1 MDVRH
6 SAPLSARRDA
16 PYTRSQARSDSIADV
31 RFPEPMPPEWAG
43 RAGLESPQT
52 EDALVVFTDDAMVD
66 HDPGSGHPESPER
79 LASLQR
85 ALRERPVDSL
95 GWRAPRKATRADLI
109 TVHADA
115 YVDGMLERRGQPL
128 QLDGDTATSEGSM
141 GAALLAVGAAMDAA
155 EAAVSGDHEAAMAL
169 VRPPGHHAER
179 RRPMGFCLFNNIAI
193 AAEYARAHLGC
204 ERVLIVDWD
213 VHHGNGTQH
222 AFEGRD
228 DVLFFSTHRFPFY
241 PGTGA
246 AREVGH
252 GAGRGYTVNVPM
264 IARGTDGDYA
274 LIFEELLRPI
284 AEQFS
289 PDLVLVSAGFDA
301 HRRDP
306 MGGMAVSD
314 EGFAQMMG
322 VVTEVAQQSAEGRL
336 AMVLEGGY
344 DLQALEE
351 SVRACLEVAGGAT
364 APEAGLATATGEAAL
379 RRAVEVQRA
388 FWSL

>member
-1 MDVRH
+1 MVR
-6 SAPLSARRDA
+6 
-16 PYTRSQARSDSIADV
+16 SIAEL
-31 RFPEPMPPEWAG
+31 RFPVSITLDWS
-43 RAGLESPQT
+43 RRVGLESSPT
-52 EDALVVFTDDAMVD
+52 EDALVVFTDDAMVE
-66 HDPGSGHPESPER
+66 HDPGLGHPESPER

-85 ALRERPVDSL
+85 ALRERPIETLS
-95 GWRAPRKATRADLI
+95 WRTPRKATRSDLL
-109 TVHADA
+109 TVHADT
-115 YVDGMLERRGQPL
+115 YVDGMLERSGQPL

-141 GAALLAVGAAMDAA
+141 EAAVLAAGAAIDAA
-155 EAAVSGDHEAAMAL
+155 TAAVSGAHAAAMAL

-193 AAEYARAHLGC
+193 AAEHARAHLGC

-252 GAGRGYTVNVPM
+252 DAGRGYTVNVPM
-264 IARGTDGDYA
+264 SSQGTDGDYA

-322 VVTEVAQQSAEGRL
+322 IVSEIAQKSADGRL
-336 AMVLEGGY
+336 ALVLEGGY
-344 DLQALEE
+344 DLCALAE
-351 SVRACLEVAGGAT
+351 SVRACLEVARGVT
-364 APEAGLATATGEAAL
+364 APEAGCATAEGEAAL
-379 RRAVEVQRA
+379 RRAQEVQRA

>member
-1 MDVRH
+1 M
-6 SAPLSARRDA
+6 ATEPARRIVLK
-16 PYTRSQARSDSIADV
+16 Q
-31 RFPEPMPPEWAG
+31 PENEE
-43 RAGLESPQT
+43 R
-52 EDALVVFTDDAMVD
+52 LVVYTDAAMVD
-66 HDPGSGHPESPER
+66 HEPGLGHPESPSR

-85 ALRERPVDSL
+85 ALRDRPVDAL
-95 GWRAPRKATRADLI
+95 TWREPRKATRGELI
-109 TVHADA
+109 AVHAES
-115 YVDGMLERRGQPL
+115 YVDGMLERSGQAL

-141 GAALLAVGAAMDAA
+141 AAARLAAGAAMDAA
-155 EAAVSGDHEAAMAL
+155 LCAVSGQHQAAMAL

-193 AAEYARAHLGC
+193 AAEYALAELSC

-246 AREVGH
+246 AKEVGYD
-252 GAGRGYTVNVPM
+252 AGRGYTVNVPM
-264 IARGTDGDYA
+264 SPSGTDGDYG
-274 LIFEELLRPI
+274 LVFEELLRPI
-284 AEQFS
+284 AEQYS

-306 MGGMAVSD
+306 LGGMAVTD

-322 VVTEVAQQSAEGRL
+322 VVTEIAEKSAHGRL

-344 DLQALEE
+344 DLQALED
-351 SVRACLEVAGGAT
+351 SVRACLEVAGGVT
-364 APEAGLATATGEAAL
+364 APESGPATVQGEVAL
-379 RRAVEVQRA
+379 RRAQEVQRA
-388 FWSL
+388 FWSF